1 MDELESLD
9 SSSSNSSNPHDNPQ
23 RLPADQI
30 TAEDVDAAAGE
41 PLIGDAADADGQEA
55 AEDAAAEAADEENG
69 GEETIDEELDD
80 AELADLPFGFRR
92 AAERVRSFPRK
103 PGVYLMK
110 DAASRV
116 IYVGKAKNLRSRA
129 GSYFLKAARQEA
141 RTAQWVL
148 EICDIDFL
156 ECESE
161 VDALLAESR
170 LIKDIQPKYNKEQK
184 DDKSFPYL
192 MITTRE
198 DFPRVEITREPR
210 ESGVKLFG
218 PFASAG
224 ALRAAMQVLQRIFK
238 FRTCSLDI
246 EAEDPRW
253 QWFRPCLLASIQQ
266 CTAPCNLRISKDD
279 YRRDIKRL
287 QTFLEGGKTRLIA
300 QMREEMQAAA
310 KNREYEKAAKLRD
323 EIQMLERLDERG
335 KLDTHVQPQVF
346 YIDPKKGLAGLK
358 KVLRL
363 AEAPRVIEGV
373 DIAHLGGNE
382 TVASL
387 VQFIDGLPFK
397 PGYRRFRIRGV
408 QGVDDFRSIHEVI
421 SRRFRRLSDDQ
432 SAFPDLLLIDGGK
445 GQLNAALA
453 AFRDQQITPPTLLS
467 LAKREEEIF
476 LPGES
481 EPLVLSRHSYAL
493 RLLQYVRDEAH
504 RFAQHYHHILRR
516 KSQLE

>member
-1 MDELESLD
+1 MDEPEWD
-9 SSSSNSSNPHDNPQ
+9 EME
-23 RLPADQI
+23 AGA
-30 TAEDVDAAAGE
+30 AEPEEQEVS
-41 PLIGDAADADGQEA
+41 DADLSA
-55 AEDAAAEAADEENG
+55 AQ
-69 GEETIDEELDD
+69 
-80 AELADLPFGFRR
+80 LADLPFGFRR
-92 AAERVRSFPRK
+92 AAEKVRSFPRT

-110 DAASRV
+110 DLAGRV
-116 IYVGKAKNLRSRA
+116 IYVGKAKSLRNRA
-129 GSYFLKAARQEA
+129 GSYFLKAAQQEA
-141 RTAQWVL
+141 RTAHWIL
-148 EICDIDFL
+148 EICDIDYV

-210 ESGVKLFG
+210 ETGVKLYG

-224 ALRAAMQVLQRIFK
+224 ALRAALQVLQRIFQ

-253 QWFRPCLLASIQQ
+253 QWFRPCLLASIKQ

-287 QTFLEGGKTRLIA
+287 QTFLEGGKVRLLA
-300 QMREEMQAAA
+300 QMREEMQIAA
-310 KNREYEKAAKLRD
+310 KALDFEKAARLRD
-323 EIQMLERLDERG
+323 ELQMLERLDERG
-335 KLDTHVQPQVF
+335 NLDTHVQPQVF
-346 YIDPKKGLAGLK
+346 YVDPKKGLAGLK
-358 KVLRL
+358 KVLKL
-363 AEAPRVIEGV
+363 SDMPRIIEGV

-397 PGYRRFRIRGV
+397 PGYRRYRIQGV
-408 QGVDDFRSIHEVI
+408 QGIDDFRSIHEVV

-432 SAFPDLLLIDGGK
+432 AAFPDLLLIDGGK
-445 GQLNAALA
+445 GQLHAALA
-453 AFRDQQITPPTLLS
+453 AFRDQQIEPPTLLS
-467 LAKREEEIF
+467 LAKREEELF
-476 LPGES
+476 LPGSS